1 VKLAWGI
8 LCATLAVACA
18 PDRDRGVVLWHAYS
32 GAERAALEEIG
43 DGWNRAHPDE
53 PLTLVA
59 VPYDAFADKLTS
71 AIPNGNGPDLFI
83 YAHDRIGSWVGAR
96 LIEPVEFWV
105 DETIADRYDRDALV
119 PLAYDGSLWG
129 LPLATKTLALFY
141 RSDLV
146 ETAPRTTDE
155 LLAFGREQRA
165 HGRFALAYL
174 SIELYGHAPWLF
186 GFGGTIFDGA
196 GELDVATGEAA
207 AAADFVRRMARD
219 GVVPQEI
226 NAEQIASLFND
237 GKVAMAMSGPWFIGD
252 VAPGVPWK
260 VTTLPRVSETGTP
273 LTPFLTAEGV
283 LMSSRARDKDAAFA
297 VMSYLTDDASA
308 IVRAREARQVV
319 ANRAAY
325 REPDIGG
332 DPVLAT
338 FRAQAEHTVPMPATP
353 TMRAVWRPYQIAL
366 QDILRGGD
374 AGDALRAVEREVTDG
389 P

>member
-1 VKLAWGI
+1 MKHVAL
-8 LCATLAVACA
+8 TLALALAACA
-18 PDRDRGVVLWHAYS
+18 PDRDPGVVLWHAYT

-43 DGWNRAHPDE
+43 DAWNRDHPE
-53 PLTLVA
+53 RPLTLVA

-83 YAHDRIGSWVGAR
+83 YAHDRIGSWVAAH

-105 DETIADRYDRDALV
+105 DESVADRFDESALV
-119 PLAYDGSLWG
+119 PLAHDGSLWG

-141 RSDLV
+141 RTDLV
-146 ETAPRTTDE
+146 AEPPATTDA
-155 LLAFGREQRA
+155 LLALGAEHRA
-165 HGRFALAYL
+165 AGRFALAYL
-174 SIELYGHAPWLF
+174 GTELYGHAPWLF
-186 GFGGTIFDGA
+186 GHDGAIFDER
-196 GELDVATGEAA
+196 GELAIATAEATAA
-207 AAADFVRRMARD
+207 AAFARRLVAD

-252 VAPGVPWK
+252 LGDVPWA
-260 VTTLPRVSETGTP
+260 VTTLPAVSATGTP
-273 LTPFLTAEGV
+273 ATPFLTAEGV
-283 LMSSRARDKDAAFA
+283 LMSSRAGDKDAAFA

-308 IVRAREARQVV
+308 ILRARKARQVV

-325 REPDIGG
+325 EQPDIGG
-332 DPVLAT
+332 DAVLAT
-338 FRAQAEHTVPMPATP
+338 FRRQAEHTVPMPATP

-366 QDILRGGD
+366 QDVLRGG
-374 AGDALRAVEREVTDG
+374 APGDALRDVEREVRHG